1 MQSQSNYVSWIKK
14 SMSITMFKLKNT
26 VVKKQQQFF
35 YLSENESAN
44 IDFPSFNLVG
54 GRVWRCY

>member
-1 MQSQSNYVSWIKK
+1 
-14 SMSITMFKLKNT
+14 MSISMFKLKNT
-26 VVKKQQQFF
+26 VVKTQQQFF